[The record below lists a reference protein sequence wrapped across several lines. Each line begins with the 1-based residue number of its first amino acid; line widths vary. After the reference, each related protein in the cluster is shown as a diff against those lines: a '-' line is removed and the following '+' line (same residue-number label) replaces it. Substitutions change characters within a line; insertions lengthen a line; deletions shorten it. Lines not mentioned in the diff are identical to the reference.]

1 METKYQ
7 DLINAMGKLDEKTFF
22 SLLERYLNNQPD
34 DAMELINAINQGMA
48 EVGNRFSSFE
58 YFVGDLIFAG
68 DLYSNA
74 LEQLRPLLLREN
86 AAVSAD
92 KKVILCTVEGD
103 IHDIGK
109 NIVKYTM
116 ESYGLTV
123 IDLGVNVSPAT
134 VLART
139 MEEGASVV
147 ALSAMLSYAHD
158 SMARTVSAF
167 RESGIR
173 NKVKILIGGGC
184 ANDDLVRMIRA
195 DAYGKT
201 PDESARICARW
212 LNADTGANSK

>member
-1 METKYQ
+1 MAARYD
-7 DLINAMGKLDEKTFF
+7 DLTAAMGDLDEAAFQR
-22 SLLERYLNNQPD
+22 LLEQYIETQPGN
-34 DAMELINAINQGMA
+34 AMELISAINQGMVV
-48 EVGNRFSSFE
+48 VGNRFSSFE

-68 DLYSNA
+68 DIYSNA
-74 LEQLRPLLLREN
+74 LERLRPLLLREN
-86 AAVSAD
+86 TAASAD

-173 NKVKILIGGGC
+173 SKVKILIGGGC
-184 ANDDLVRMIRA
+184 ASEEIVRLIRA
-195 DAYGKT
+195 DAYGRS
-201 PDESARICARW
+201 PDESARICAQW
-212 LNADTGANSK
+212 LGLGK